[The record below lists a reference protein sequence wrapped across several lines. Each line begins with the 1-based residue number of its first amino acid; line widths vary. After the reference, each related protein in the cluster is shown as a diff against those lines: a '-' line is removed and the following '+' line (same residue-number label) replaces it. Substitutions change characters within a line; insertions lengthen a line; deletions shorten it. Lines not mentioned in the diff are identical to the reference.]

1 MIILYE
7 SNSTEEDLKTQG
19 LGGLPDAINPAVTE
33 ERNGPYTFEMQY
45 PVKGVRFSDLRRQRI
60 IKVKPNPYD
69 HTQAFRI
76 KKIDK
81 PINGI
86 VSVYAEHISYDLSGV
101 PVAPFNAGS
110 CAEALTRMKTN
121 AIVDCPFDFWT
132 DKTTTGTMQTNVPAS
147 LRSLLGGTQGSILD
161 TYGKGEYE
169 FDNHSVKLHLNRG
182 EDRGVV
188 LRYGKNI
195 TDIKQEENCA
205 NMATGVCGFWYTE
218 DSGVVSQ
225 LVKIEGNFPYE
236 NILTVDF
243 SSEWQDKPTTDQVKA
258 RIQKYIEENELTKP
272 KISITVSF
280 IDTPPTPEMQA
291 LSTVRLCDTVTVKFE
306 KLGIDA
312 KAKIIKTVYDVLN
325 DRYSSIEIGDAKT
338 NLVNTIAETQ
348 AKAKAAPTSSFLEN
362 ALAHAGKLINGILG
376 GHLIVWNNVTHLP
389 NNPNEF
395 LIMDTEDIKTAQ
407 EVWRFNLGGL
417 AHSSTGYEGPYN
429 VAITMDGK
437 INADM
442 VLTGILHAVQ
452 ILMGDK
458 NVEFPD
464 HTMHYPV
471 ELYPDGTSYFG
482 GEMHIG
488 AIDPVTKVNVANI
501 TKEGAATFSNLTVS
515 TGKIIGSEYESM
527 KDDTTDKTKSTRM
540 KLDSGSL
547 EFYRGDYQQDDN
559 GNYYN
564 DEKQVELDTY
574 YTSDDDH
581 GVRLNA
587 VNSNTAAL
595 ASEGKNVF
603 LTHDGEGY
611 FGATIHGQQNEMDDL
626 KKVTAKNFEGNLTG
640 DVKGDLKGTADEA
653 KALTTDAG
661 DSTTPVYISNGK
673 PQECSLDNMSVGYAG
688 NAGQLYDGNIYATIG
703 TTKDHMCYIE
713 VDGHKFLWGDGG
725 GTKVEW

>member
-45 PVKGVRFSDLRRQRI
+45 PVKGVHFSDLRRQRI

-205 NMATGVCGFWYTE
+205 NMATGVCGFWYNE

-362 ALAHAGKLINGILG
+362 AIAHAGKLIQGVLG
-376 GHLIVWNNVTHLP
+376 GHVIIWNNATKLP
-389 NNPNEF
+389 ANPNEI
-395 LIMDTEDIKTAQ
+395 LIMDTDDIKTAQ
-407 EVWRFNLGGL
+407 NVWRWNMNGWG
-417 AHSSTGYEGPYN
+417 HSKTGYNGSFEMAATYD
-429 VAITMDGK
+429 DGIIANYIK
-437 INADM
+437 AGTLHGIQ
-442 VLTGILHAVQ
+442 VLLGSEPIIKGSDGNLH
-452 ILMGDK
+452 
-458 NVEFPD
+458 F
-464 HTMHYPV
+464 PV
-471 ELYPDGTSYFG
+471 ELNSDGTAYFA
-482 GEMHIG
+482 GEIHVG
-488 AIDPVTKVNVANI
+488 SWNKDTQTYAFDVTS
-501 TKEGAATFSNLTVS
+501 EGAATCTNLTVVGGHIVGS
-515 TGKIIGSEYESM
+515 DYNSLHGVEDKDGNLTDESSRMYLDSAALNFFTGAYIHNSDGSYSGDSPTGELKS
-527 KDDTTDKTKSTRM
+527 DKTGVH
-540 KLDSGSL
+540 LAAESGMMASL
-547 EFYRGDYQQDDN
+547 
-559 GNYYN
+559 
-564 DEKQVELDTY
+564 
-574 YTSDDDH
+574 TS
-581 GVRLNA
+581 G
-587 VNSNTAAL
+587 
-595 ASEGKNVF
+595 GKNVF
-603 LTHDGEGY
+603 YTQDGEGY
-611 FGATIHGQQNEMDDL
+611 FGAAIHGNNNSLDGMNS
-626 KKVTAKNFEGNLTG
+626 VTANTFHGNLDG
-640 DVKGDLKGTADEA
+640 NASSANEANHASSADSADSASEA
-653 KALTTDAG
+653 NHASSSDSANEANHASSADSATPANSATSAG
-661 DSTTPVYISNGK
+661 SAGSAV
-673 PQECSLDNMSVGYAG
+673 YAG
-688 NAGQLYDGNIYATIG
+688 YLKPDSG
-703 TTKDHMCYIE
+703 TTFTVQQGHTWKLWTS
-713 VDGHKFLWGDGG
+713 DGY
-725 GTKVEW
+725 

>member
-205 NMATGVCGFWYTE
+205 NMATGVCGFWYKE

-280 IDTPPTPEMQA
+280 IDTPPTP
-291 LSTVRLCDTVTVKFE
+291 
-306 KLGIDA
+306 
-312 KAKIIKTVYDVLN
+312 
-325 DRYSSIEIGDAKT
+325 
-338 NLVNTIAETQ
+338 
-348 AKAKAAPTSSFLEN
+348 
-362 ALAHAGKLINGILG
+362 
-376 GHLIVWNNVTHLP
+376 
-389 NNPNEF
+389 
-395 LIMDTEDIKTAQ
+395 
-407 EVWRFNLGGL
+407 
-417 AHSSTGYEGPYN
+417 
-429 VAITMDGK
+429 
-437 INADM
+437 
-442 VLTGILHAVQ
+442 
-452 ILMGDK
+452 
-458 NVEFPD
+458 
-464 HTMHYPV
+464 
-471 ELYPDGTSYFG
+471 
-482 GEMHIG
+482 
-488 AIDPVTKVNVANI
+488 
-501 TKEGAATFSNLTVS
+501 
-515 TGKIIGSEYESM
+515 
-527 KDDTTDKTKSTRM
+527 
-540 KLDSGSL
+540 
-547 EFYRGDYQQDDN
+547 
-559 GNYYN
+559 
-564 DEKQVELDTY
+564 
-574 YTSDDDH
+574 
-581 GVRLNA
+581 
-587 VNSNTAAL
+587 
-595 ASEGKNVF
+595 
-603 LTHDGEGY
+603 
-611 FGATIHGQQNEMDDL
+611 
-626 KKVTAKNFEGNLTG
+626 
-640 DVKGDLKGTADEA
+640 
-653 KALTTDAG
+653 
-661 DSTTPVYISNGK
+661 
-673 PQECSLDNMSVGYAG
+673 
-688 NAGQLYDGNIYATIG
+688 
-703 TTKDHMCYIE
+703 
-713 VDGHKFLWGDGG
+713 
-725 GTKVEW
+725 